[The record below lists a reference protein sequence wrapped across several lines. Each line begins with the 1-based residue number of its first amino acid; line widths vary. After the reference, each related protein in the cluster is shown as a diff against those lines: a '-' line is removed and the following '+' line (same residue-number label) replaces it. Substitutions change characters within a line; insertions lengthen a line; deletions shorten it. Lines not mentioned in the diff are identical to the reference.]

1 MASGPRL
8 WVDAP
13 PLAKYLRGKTKPRT
27 DHDRQHLL
35 TDKCLGTRWSSARGV
50 ATPLATSPFKLRCQC
65 TVGNPGRR
73 RTGEI
78 PVRGHWNPGED
89 QVGVVQDALC
99 RAQDYA
105 VGPSNSEARRLVGI
119 FA

>member
-1 MASGPRL
+1 M
-8 WVDAP
+8 
-13 PLAKYLRGKTKPRT
+13 
-27 DHDRQHLL
+27 
-35 TDKCLGTRWSSARGV
+35 
-50 ATPLATSPFKLRCQC
+50 
-65 TVGNPGRR
+65 
-73 RTGEI
+73 
-78 PVRGHWNPGED
+78 RGHWNPGED